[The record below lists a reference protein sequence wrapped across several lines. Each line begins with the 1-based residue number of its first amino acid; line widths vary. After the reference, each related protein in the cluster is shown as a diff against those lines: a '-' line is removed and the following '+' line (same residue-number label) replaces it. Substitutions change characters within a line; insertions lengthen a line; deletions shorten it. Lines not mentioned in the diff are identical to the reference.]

1 MGAMVWTASDTSR
14 MRRGAILILL
24 ALLAGCGE
32 DTQSAL
38 PAACTTRGPEPIAK
52 ALTDAPRTVR
62 VDGVSLSSCFS
73 RESDNADVQ
82 VMGGNL
88 LAVAQ
93 RLRDSAAAAPNGKA
107 AVELGYLLGAARRG
121 ANSTG
126 VHEELVRRLESE
138 GIRSAAFS
146 RGRRAGLA
154 TG

>member
-1 MGAMVWTASDTSR
+1 
-14 MRRGAILILL
+14 MRRGAILVLVVL
-24 ALLAGCGE
+24 VGGCGSN
-32 DTQSAL
+32 TRQAL
-38 PAACTTRGPEPIAK
+38 PAACTTGGPEPIAR
-52 ALTDAPRTVR
+52 ALASAPGPVR
-62 VDGVSLSSCFS
+62 VHGVAVSKCFS
-73 RESDNADVQ
+73 RETGSADVQ

-93 RLRDSAAAAPNGKA
+93 RLHDAAATDPAGAA
-107 AVELGYLLGAARRG
+107 AVRLGYLLGAARRG